1 MSLHFVLRLNALVC
15 IICGVICLAE
25 GDAVNAYFGNQHP
38 QVMLPAGLFMLVYGI
53 WLGMVT
59 RQAQIKIKQ
68 LTKVICADYGW
79 TLAVFLLIS
88 TGQVFTTPM
97 GIRVA
102 MVTAL
107 FTAVT
112 GALEFRHYKLMAG
125 KF

>member
-15 IICGVICLAE
+15 IACGMICLLQ
-25 GDAVNAYFGNQHP
+25 GDLVNEFFGNQHP
-38 QVMLPAGLFMLVYGI
+38 QVMLPAGLFMLVYGV

-59 RQAQIKIKQ
+59 RQEQIKIKQ
-68 LTKVICADYGW
+68 LTKVISADYGW
-79 TLAVFLLIS
+79 TIAVFLLIS
-88 TGQVFTTPM
+88 TGQVFTAPM

-102 MVTAL
+102 IVTAL

-112 GALEFRHYKLMAG
+112 GALEFRHYKIMAG